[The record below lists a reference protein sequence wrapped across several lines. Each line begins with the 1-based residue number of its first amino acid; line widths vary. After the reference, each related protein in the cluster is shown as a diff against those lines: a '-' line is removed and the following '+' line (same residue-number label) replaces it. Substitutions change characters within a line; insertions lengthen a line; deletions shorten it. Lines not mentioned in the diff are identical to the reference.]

1 MESADHVQ
9 RLMMTTGF
17 ESVRG
22 LLHIALLGMA
32 RSAKPVPER
41 MANAYLLHLWQLSTL
56 ELPEDVCADWKLIHV
71 EFSKIAAEGDCGSI
85 AAAAAR
91 LGEVTA
97 RDFIE
102 RVIGMYER
110 VCRRAGATA

>member
-1 MESADHVQ
+1 
-9 RLMMTTGF
+9 MTTGL

-32 RSAKPVPER
+32 RSEKPVPER
-41 MANAYLLHLWQLSTL
+41 LANAYLLHLRQLSAL
-56 ELPEDVCADWKLIHV
+56 ELPEDICEDWNVIHV
-71 EFSKIAAEGDCGSI
+71 EFSKVAAAGDNASI

-91 LGEVTA
+91 LDLVTA

-102 RVIGMYER
+102 RVVDMYER
-110 VCRRAGATA
+110 VCRRSGACG